1 MHKGPPVSESDMD
14 VPEGALEIGF
24 SNPSVPIAPP
34 EMIFELALGRHDE
47 LLVASRFGVSVEDY
61 HRLAALKPFQIA
73 VASKRAELEQKG
85 ITETVMTA
93 MQASE
98 LRNVAFVQAMGPD
111 VPLVQR
117 LEAVKL
123 FAKLG
128 GLEPK
133 EDRAQNP
140 LSALPLVIINRGGSI
155 TMQPSATP
163 IDLIDQ

>member
-1 MHKGPPVSESDMD
+1 MDLHDVEIPLEPLESGRNPVSA
-14 VPEGALEIGF
+14 PL
-24 SNPSVPIAPP
+24 APP
-34 EMIFELALGRHDE
+34 EMIFELALGRYDD
-47 LLVASRFGVSVEDY
+47 LLIAARFGFSVEEY
-61 HRLAALKPFQIA
+61 EQLASLKPFRLA
-73 VASKRAELEQKG
+73 VEAKRVELEQKG

-111 VPLVQR
+111 VSLAQR

-133 EDRAQNP
+133 EDRTQNP

-163 IDLIDQ
+163 LDVIDQ